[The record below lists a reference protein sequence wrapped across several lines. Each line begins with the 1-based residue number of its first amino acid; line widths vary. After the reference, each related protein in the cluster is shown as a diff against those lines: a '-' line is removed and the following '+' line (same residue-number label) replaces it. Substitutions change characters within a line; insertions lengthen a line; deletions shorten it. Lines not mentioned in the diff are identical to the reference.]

1 MNIEKLDNGEIILP
15 PTAIAVKVTNILTP
29 YIIRIYPTK
38 DYEEKL
44 NCISNKLL
52 LSSTRG
58 KLKTATKQTE
68 LKIGNTVII
77 DNKFDKDVDLPAWL
91 SRGNICNNI
100 DTLKNTCNVLLSD
113 YGISVEIQKE
123 VLIPC
128 STDLISEEYISFTVG
143 LYNVL
148 PVAAKYNS
156 STHEETS
163 ILILD
168 EWSASAI
175 QYTKELVTASSAG
188 YFDHLVSDEH
198 GRRYGELYLNIQNKI
213 ISLSNALVL
222 NNYAIYLQK
231 ELLQFIKSPRSY
243 EKLHK
248 EVINNDETIFY
259 ANIPREYKSNNEF
272 HTQDRSDF
280 RRTNKFQGTK
290 RSHTELQK
298 EKAKVL
304 IYGAVEYECLES
316 ILDAR
321 FPTKIHEAWKSLVKS
336 SRPKNI
342 QSYIWPAIKKG
353 LDVVAIGPTK
363 SGKTFGCGFAICGLL
378 ARNLNL
384 PQGVNPSALIL
395 CSSSS
400 EVLRAH
406 SLCTELLQTCGTIK
420 SVAAINGKCERS
432 LVAEMFNGCQILIS
446 TPRFLVRFMDQNRKL
461 LNFESLQYL
470 ILDDGDI
477 ILDKYF
483 NSISKLIKKYKILNN
498 REVKNN
504 SIILQIIVTA
514 KHWTPQLKKVSRILM
529 DSPYICITSFIEA
542 TIFQSVHPKV
552 YIMNSK
558 SKGRKVLELLGDE
571 YSTLRTV
578 IICINHEEA
587 EELYT
592 FLGKYKQTF
601 LAHENMNFLH
611 LQGIKQCWDACI
623 NGNYPVLICTDE
635 VLSDMHITNAN
646 WLIHY
651 SISLRYKTQFN
662 FRFSTLFNNLQM
674 EKPNCRVTIIADE
687 SSDIQ
692 FLSIIKTMQRMN
704 VLIPENMLKVIERI
718 KATLDKEKENYPICN
733 NIKMWGFCPE
743 PTSCPF
749 RHGIIPKIDAPKLNI
764 QINDKVKFR
773 IISVNNVNHISARMI
788 SYIKFDTLEETEFSN
803 VDYVQ
808 VTMKIQNFYSCI
820 ENRKRCE
827 TIDVGTICGLEDPVD
842 TFKRVEILCI
852 EREEKTDSPKFVE
865 LRCIDNGAILTRVNA
880 RRLLHI
886 SEELTKYPSQ
896 VIEVFLVGIAPHDD
910 EYVWN
915 SCATDAVY
923 QWFKENVDERS
934 YVIGTVNLHLGNTIW
949 VDTLEIG
956 TKLIGY
962 DDLIA
967 SSLKAELLK
976 KDHAIENNKHLS
988 QMYQLCK
995 DAGFPEINGCNLN
1008 VLLNKTT

>member
-1 MNIEKLDNGEIILP
+1 MNIVRLDNGDVILP

-29 YIIRIYPTK
+29 YIVRICATK
-38 DYEEKL
+38 DYEENL

-52 LSSTRG
+52 SLTRG
-58 KLKTATKQTE
+58 RLNTATERTE

-77 DNKFDKDVDLPAWL
+77 DNKFDKDDELPAWL
-91 SRGNICNNI
+91 CRGSVC
-100 DTLKNTCNVLLSD
+100 DDVGSSKDTCNVLLSD
-113 YGISVEIQKE
+113 YGTSAELQKDL
-123 VLIPC
+123 LIPC
-128 STDLISEEYISFTVG
+128 PTDVTSEEYLSFTVG

-148 PVAAKYNS
+148 PVAARYDS
-156 STHEETS
+156 STREETS
-163 ILILD
+163 ILVLD
-168 EWSASAI
+168 EWSASAVG
-175 QYTKELVTASSAG
+175 YAKELVAASSAA

-198 GRRYGELYLNIQNKI
+198 GRRYGELYLSIQNTV
-213 ISLSNALVL
+213 ISLSDALVL
-222 NNYAIYLQK
+222 NNYAIYLEK
-231 ELLQFIKSPRSY
+231 ELLKLVTTPRTY
-243 EKLHK
+243 EKLRK
-248 EVINNDETIFY
+248 EVNTNNETTFY
-259 ANIPREYKSNNEF
+259 ADIPREYRNSNEF
-272 HTQDRSDF
+272 YTQDGSYF
-280 RRTNKFQGTK
+280 RRANKF
-290 RSHTELQK
+290 RERRRWRTELQK
-298 EKAKVL
+298 EKEKVL
-304 IYGAVEYECLES
+304 IYGAVEYECLDS

-321 FPTKIHEAWKSLVKS
+321 FPTKIHEAWKSLVRS

-353 LDVVAIGPTK
+353 LDVVAIGPAK

-395 CSSSS
+395 CPSSS
-400 EVLRAH
+400 EVLRTH
-406 SLCTELLQTCGTIK
+406 SLCTELLQSCGTVK

-432 LVAEMFNGCQILIS
+432 LAAEMFNGCQILIS
-446 TPRFLVRFMDQNRKL
+446 TPRFLVRFMDRNRKL
-461 LNFESLQYL
+461 LNFESLRYL
-470 ILDDGDI
+470 ILDDGDV
-477 ILDKYF
+477 ILDKYL
-483 NSISKLIKKYKILNN
+483 NSISKLIKRYKILSN
-498 REVKNN
+498 REVKGNG
-504 SIILQIIVTA
+504 IILQLIMTA

-529 DSPYICITSFIEA
+529 DGPYICITSFIEA
-542 TIFQSVHPKV
+542 TIFKSIHPKV
-552 YIMNSK
+552 YVMNSK

-571 YSTLRTV
+571 YSTSRTV

-587 EELYT
+587 EELHT

-611 LQGIKQCWDACI
+611 LQGIKQCWDACV
-623 NGNYPVLICTDE
+623 NGNYPALICTDE

-687 SSDIQ
+687 NSDIQ
-692 FLSIIKTMQRMN
+692 FLSIMKTMQRMN
-704 VLIPENMLKVIERI
+704 VVIPPNMLKVIEHI
-718 KATLDKEKENYPICN
+718 KATLDKEKENHPICN

-788 SYIKFDTLEETEFSN
+788 SHIKFDTSEETEFSN

-808 VTMKIQNFYSCI
+808 VAMKIQNFYSCI

-827 TIDVGTICGLEDPVD
+827 TIDVGAIYGLEDPVD

-852 EREEKTDSPKFVE
+852 EREEKTDTPKFVDV
-865 LRCIDNGAILTRVNA
+865 RCIDNGAILTKVQA
-880 RRLLHI
+880 RRLLYI
-886 SEELTKYPSQ
+886 SEELIRYPSQ

-976 KDHAIENNKHLS
+976 KDHAVEYNKHLS

-995 DAGFPEINGCNLN
+995 DAGFPEINGCNLD